1 MTKRKTLGNVAFYL
15 GNTLIA
21 LIFVS
26 PLIWMIASSLK
37 PEAQIFKGLNSLSTF
52 IPKGASLNNYAEV
65 FQRINMW
72 KFIGNSLFYVLVII
86 LLDLLVNSICGYAL
100 AKFEFKGKNLLLTLV
115 ISLMVFPA
123 EAIMLPMYREMA
135 DLGWIN
141 SWASLIVPFVAKCF
155 SIYMFRQF
163 FLDIPNELLEAASI
177 DGCGPVKTFFQVV
190 MPISGTVYATI
201 FILDFVAHWNDF
213 MWPLLVVTGEE
224 KRTIQLAIQTFFGS
238 KPINYGPIMAS
249 LTISAIPMLLM
260 FIFLQKYY
268 GGRYCVYGNQGLEKR
283 SGSYDRSVSY
293 GEQIVSD
300 RGEDGQSDQIKY
312 HMGSVFASV
321 GDCGRGV
328 MRPSRD
334 GSEDS

>member
-1 MTKRKTLGNVAFYL
+1 MTKKKTFGNAAFYI

-26 PLIWMIASSLK
+26 PLIWMISSSLK

-52 IPKGASLNNYAEV
+52 IPTEASLNNYVEV

-141 SWASLIVPFVAKCF
+141 SWASLIVPFVAKC
-155 SIYMFRQF
+155 
-163 FLDIPNELLEAASI
+163 L
-177 DGCGPVKTFFQVV
+177 
-190 MPISGTVYATI
+190 
-201 FILDFVAHWNDF
+201 
-213 MWPLLVVTGEE
+213 
-224 KRTIQLAIQTFFGS
+224 
-238 KPINYGPIMAS
+238 
-249 LTISAIPMLLM
+249 
-260 FIFLQKYY
+260 
-268 GGRYCVYGNQGLEKR
+268 
-283 SGSYDRSVSY
+283 
-293 GEQIVSD
+293 
-300 RGEDGQSDQIKY
+300 
-312 HMGSVFASV
+312 
-321 GDCGRGV
+321 
-328 MRPSRD
+328 
-334 GSEDS
+334 

>member
-1 MTKRKTLGNVAFYL
+1 MTQKQRARLGKLAFYL

-26 PLIWMIASSLK
+26 PLIWMISSSLK
-37 PEAQIFKGLNSLSTF
+37 PEAEIFKGLNSLSTF
-52 IPKGASLNNYAEV
+52 IPKNASLDNYLEV
-65 FQRINMW
+65 FQRIDMW

-86 LLDLLVNSICGYAL
+86 ILDLFVNSICGYAL
-100 AKFEFKGKNLLLTLV
+100 AKFEFKGKNALLTLV

-141 SWASLIVPFVAKCF
+141 TWASLTVPFVAKCF

-163 FLDIPNELLEAASI
+163 FMDVPNDLLEAASI
-177 DGCGPVKTFFQVV
+177 DGCGPVKTFFTVV
-190 MPISGTVYATI
+190 LPISGTVYATI

-249 LTISAIPMLLM
+249 LTISAIPMLIM

-268 GGRYCVYGNQGLEKR
+268 VEGIASTG
-283 SGSYDRSVSY
+283 
-293 GEQIVSD
+293 
-300 RGEDGQSDQIKY
+300 IK
-312 HMGSVFASV
+312 G
-321 GDCGRGV
+321 
-328 MRPSRD
+328 
-334 GSEDS
+334 